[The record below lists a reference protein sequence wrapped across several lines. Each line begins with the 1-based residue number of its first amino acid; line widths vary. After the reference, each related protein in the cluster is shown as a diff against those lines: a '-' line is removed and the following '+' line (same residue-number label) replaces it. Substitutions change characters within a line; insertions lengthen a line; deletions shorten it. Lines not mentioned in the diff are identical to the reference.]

1 MSWLERL
8 ARQRRAILLLLALI
22 VLAGTWC
29 AVRLPASILPEITFP
44 RISVIADAG
53 ERPGEEMVRAV
64 TRPIENA
71 LKRVPGIRE
80 VRSTTSRGS
89 SEIHIDCDWKADIPS
104 LLQQVNA
111 RVESV
116 RGDLPPDTHVEAR
129 QMSPAIF
136 PVIGFSLTSRTQ
148 SLVAL
153 RDLATTQLVPELQRM
168 PGVSEVIVQGG
179 GQPEADVTL
188 NPQALAARH
197 LGLEKVVDAITTA
210 EALPSAG
217 LLDANGELYLTLGNA
232 RPAGLT
238 QLAAVPVPLDS
249 NRAVPLATLGTVS
262 LGEVPQFTRYAAGE
276 GPAVLINVLRRSDA
290 SILDLSNAVQ
300 RWLAGRPVPPDVRIE
315 AFYDQSDL
323 VRASVDSV
331 RDSLLVGAL
340 MAIVI
345 LALFLG
351 SWRLGLAGA
360 VVLPGSMAFTLC
372 GLALLHQSLN
382 MMTLG
387 GIAAAVGLV
396 LDDAIVVIEHLA
408 HRAAA
413 DPPVPPRAA
422 MAEIAAT
429 MVGSSLCTVAILVP
443 FIWLTGVTGAFFRVL
458 ALSMTLMLTSSLLLC
473 FLVLPWMGP
482 GARAHGATAKRPRFA
497 ALRARLSGALGG
509 AARHPALAWLA
520 VVLLVA
526 AIVPLR
532 ATLGSGFLPEM
543 DEGAIIMDYI
553 APPGLSAGETDRMM
567 RHVEQVI
574 RALPDVRAW
583 SRRTGDQLGFFITEP
598 NIGDYVIR
606 LKDGHRRTSDAVV
619 DDLRDKVGRV
629 EPALDLEFGQLVED
643 VIGDLTTSPEPIEV
657 RLLSEDRPV
666 LEQRAVVAA
675 ALLDK
680 VPGVVDVRTGV
691 NISGPNLNLVPNAL
705 AQRLGLGSDD
715 LATRVSPW
723 LQGVE
728 AGEIP
733 RGLAHVWPVRVK
745 LGPAPPPTDPMALAA
760 MPIETAPGHWQPLG
774 AVAAVQVTPGETE
787 ITRDDGRTMVAVT
800 GRLSGRDLGSAMRD
814 VRQVVGRRLPLAPG
828 MSVRYAGLYAEQQAS
843 FRALTAVLLAA
854 AFAVLLVLLL
864 WFRSWRIGGSVLAL
878 AAASLAGVFV
888 LLHLGS
894 ATFNIASFVG
904 AIMVVGICGENAFFL
919 VAAWRDGW
927 REQPHADGARPDRAQ
942 ALAVAV
948 AAARR
953 RARPVLMTTAAGI
966 AALFPL
972 ALGIGSGSALLRPLA
987 LAVVGGF
994 LVSAPL
1000 LLLALPAMLAATPP
1014 PRG

>member
-1 MSWLERL
+1 MSGWLERV
-8 ARQRRAILLLLALI
+8 AHQRRAIVLLLALVVI
-22 VLAGTWC
+22 AGTWT
-29 AVRLPASILPEITFP
+29 ALKLPASILPEITFP
-44 RISVIADAG
+44 RITVIADAG

-64 TRPIENA
+64 TRPIETA
-71 LKRVPGIRE
+71 LRRVPGIRE

-89 SEIHIDCDWKADIPS
+89 SEIQVDCDWRADIPS
-104 LLQQVNA
+104 VLQQINA

-116 RGDLPPDTHVEAR
+116 RGDLPPDTHVESR

-136 PVIGFSLTSRTQ
+136 PVIGFSLTSRTK
-148 SLVAL
+148 SLVEL
-153 RDLATTQLVPELQRM
+153 RDLAVTQLQPELQRL
-168 PGVSEVIVQGG
+168 PGVSEVVVQGG

-188 NPQALAARH
+188 DPRALAARH
-197 LGLEKVVDAITTA
+197 LGLQKVVDAITTA

-232 RPAGLT
+232 RPAGLDA
-238 QLAAVPVPLDS
+238 LAAVPVPLDS
-249 NRAVPLATLGTVS
+249 GRTVPLARLGTIA

-276 GPAVLINVLRRSDA
+276 GPAVLVNVLRRPDA
-290 SILDLSNAVQ
+290 SILELSNAVR
-300 RWLAGRPVPPDVRIE
+300 RWLTSKPVPPDV
-315 AFYDQSDL
+315 ALQTFYDQSDL
-323 VRASVDSV
+323 VRASVGSV

-360 VVLPGSMAFTLC
+360 VVLPGSMAFTIC
-372 GLALLHQSLN
+372 GLALAHQSLN

-422 MAEIAAT
+422 MAEISST
-429 MVGSSLCTVAILVP
+429 MVGSSLCTIAILVP
-443 FIWLTGVTGAFFRVL
+443 FIWLGGVTGAFFRVL

-482 GARAHGATAKRPRFA
+482 GGRAAHGAGTARRGFA
-497 ALRARLSGALGG
+497 AWRARLSDALGR
-509 AARHPALAWLA
+509 AVPHPGFAWLA
-520 VVLLVA
+520 VALLVA

-543 DEGAIIMDYI
+543 DEGAIIMDYV
-553 APPGLSAGETDRMM
+553 APPGLSAAETDRMLQQ
-567 RHVEQVI
+567 VERVI
-574 RALPDVRAW
+574 RSLPDVLAW

-598 NIGDYVIR
+598 NRGDYVIR
-606 LKDGHRRTSDAVV
+606 LNSGHRRSSDEVA
-619 DDLRDKVGRV
+619 DDLRQRIGRL

-657 RLLSEDRPV
+657 RLLGEDRPV
-666 LEQRAVVAA
+666 LEQRAQLASA
-675 ALLDK
+675 MLDK
-680 VPGVVDVRTGV
+680 VKGVVDVRSGV
-691 NISGPNLNLVPNAL
+691 NVSGPNLNLVPNQQ
-705 AQRLGLGSDD
+705 AQRLGLGSDE

-723 LQGVE
+723 LQGIE

-733 RGLAHVWPVRVK
+733 RGLAHVWPVRVR
-745 LGPAPPPTDPMALAA
+745 LGPAPRPSDPLAVAAL
-760 MPIETAPGHWQPLG
+760 PVETAPGRWQPLS

-814 VRQVVGRRLPLAPG
+814 VRRTIARDLPGAPG
-828 MSVRYAGLYAEQQAS
+828 MSVRYAGLYAEQQSS

-854 AFAVLLVLLL
+854 AFAVLLVLLV
-864 WFRSWRIGGSVLAL
+864 WFRSWRVAGSVLAL
-878 AAASLAGVFV
+878 AAASLAGVFA
-888 LLHLGS
+888 LLHVGG

-919 VAAWRDGW
+919 VAAWAEGW
-927 REQPHADGARPDRAQ
+927 RRAGPPPVDPATRRAR
-942 ALAVAV
+942 ALDV
-948 AAARR
+948 AAA
-953 RARPVLMTTAAGI
+953 
-966 AALFPL
+966 
-972 ALGIGSGSALLRPLA
+972 
-987 LAVVGGF
+987 
-994 LVSAPL
+994 
-1000 LLLALPAMLAATPP
+1000 
-1014 PRG
+1014 